1 MSHVQELEDAVAK
14 RRKINPMD
22 SVASF
27 AEVSCESEIEE
38 GVDPSIASAHWLNW
52 LAGKEQW

>member
-1 MSHVQELEDAVAK
+1 
-14 RRKINPMD
+14 MD

-38 GVDPSIASAHWLNW
+38 GADPSIASAHGRNW
-52 LAGKEQW
+52 SAGKDRK